1 MAGLTIESV
10 KKRSIGLP
18 NLIFLKMKPLS
29 LNFTQKINYF
39 FFFLMIVL
47 LLVIIRQ
54 NTELSKFRQ
63 ELGKNLNYFR
73 QSQESERQEL
83 KNQLSLLREELI
95 RYKSQ
100 QEGRDQILALSLKQG
115 RLPSDYSNLSPA
127 VLSTATVGSELISTP
142 SLTANQLSI
151 KGIVKLKKN
160 WQKADVYEDKR
171 ASSKII
177 GEIVKDKL
185 YFVYETMSGW
195 YQIEFQTGR
204 WGWVQASLVD
214 EI

>member
-1 MAGLTIESV
+1 M
-10 KKRSIGLP
+10 
-18 NLIFLKMKPLS
+18 
-29 LNFTQKINYF
+29 
-39 FFFLMIVL
+39 
-47 LLVIIRQ
+47 VIIRQ
-54 NTELSKFRQ
+54 NSELSRFRQ
-63 ELGKNLNYFR
+63 EIGKNLNYFR

-115 RLPSDYSNLSPA
+115 QLSPDYSNLSPT
-127 VLSTATVGSELISTP
+127 VLSTATMTSEMAPTP
-142 SLTANQLSI
+142 SIAVNQFSI

-185 YFVYETMSGW
+185 YFVYEIISGW
-195 YQIEFQTGR
+195 YQIEYQTGR
-204 WGWVQASLVD
+204 WGWIQASLVD